1 MADDDDIDKF
11 LEDIE
16 NDESLNL
23 TVVEN
28 PGATATPT
36 GGEDDRDDT
45 LEEADEFL
53 RELENTEVLRK
64 EMFSSPGMS
73 STPKFIEK
81 IKSRLVNDFFIN
93 IKKRIHLDLIMWQFI
108 FLLEYETKKV
118 FLSLQ
123 VGPNIRECLKSQ
135 RQN

>member
-28 PGATATPT
+28 LGATEAPT
-36 GGEDDRDDT
+36 GGEDDKDDT

-81 IKSRLVNDFFIN
+81 IKSRLVTDFLYK
-93 IKKRIHLDLIMWQFI
+93 IKKIMLSFRFNYVAIIFLNTI
-108 FLLEYETKKV
+108 FLLE
-118 FLSLQ
+118 
-123 VGPNIRECLKSQ
+123 
-135 RQN
+135 